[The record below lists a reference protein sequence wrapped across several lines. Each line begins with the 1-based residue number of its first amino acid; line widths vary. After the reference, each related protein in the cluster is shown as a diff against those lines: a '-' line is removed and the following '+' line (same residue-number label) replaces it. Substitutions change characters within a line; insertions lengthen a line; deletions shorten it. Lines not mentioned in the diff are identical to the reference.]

1 MNTLLEEIADKHPE
15 YAASLCEA
23 LAAEPDCAIAPRA
36 GDLLRVLRG
45 KAPQPAL
52 RISRRFLEIGHQS
65 LCYAV
70 AQSFASGTW
79 VDSAEA
85 EDFNIFEMLLAD
97 PHPAVK
103 KVAIRSLRLV
113 FEVDP
118 ESALN
123 LAAAVD
129 TGDDIELV
137 EILLRAFN
145 EKYGIH
151 PDRLGDEQLRRLLL
165 KLERPDELGR
175 KHSVDQFL
183 TYASGRMPLE
193 VLKMFLN
200 RVRRKEAGNFR
211 YQPVPEHGLSP
222 KLKGLATR
230 DNYPQILREVR
241 DMSLAPGGET
251 LYGFANL
258 FKALS
263 LDFNDEGL
271 AALNEWIDS
280 GDPGKVKE
288 ALFLLDG
295 TQPPFSFEHVDFV
308 ANALRKAEVIG
319 EECYGIAR
327 RVFAG
332 GAIPTQRHRMIGQPP
347 PSVVRQL
354 EQASAVLGRL
364 QPGTPEHRF
373 YEYVVKDAEK
383 TLRDEEAS
391 DEELRSYY

>member
-1 MNTLLEEIADKHPE
+1 MNTLLQAIADKHPE

-23 LAAEPDCAIAPRA
+23 LVAEPDCAMAPRA
-36 GDLLRVLRG
+36 DDLLRVLRG

-52 RISRRFLEIGHQS
+52 RISRLFLKTGHQS

-70 AQSFASGTW
+70 ARSFASGTW
-79 VDSAEA
+79 VETAEE
-85 EDFNIFEMLLAD
+85 EDFKVFEALLAD
-97 PHPAVK
+97 SRPAVK
-103 KVAIRSLRLV
+103 KIAIGSLRVV
-113 FEVDP
+113 FAVDP
-118 ESALN
+118 ERALN
-123 LAAAVD
+123 LAVAAD

-137 EILLRAFN
+137 ETLLRAFN

-151 PDRLGDEQLRRLLL
+151 PDRLSDEQLRGLLS

-183 TYASGRMPLE
+183 TYASDRMPLE
-193 VLKMFLN
+193 VLRMFLN
-200 RVRRKEAGNFR
+200 RVRRKKAGNFG
-211 YQPVPEHGLSP
+211 YQPVPEHGLSL
-222 KLKGLATR
+222 KLKGLAAR

-251 LYGFANL
+251 LYGLTNL

-263 LDFNDEGL
+263 LDFNHEGL
-271 AALNEWIDS
+271 AALNEWINS

-295 TQPPFSFEHVDFV
+295 TKPPFSFEHVDFV
-308 ANALRKAEVIG
+308 ANALRKAEAAG
-319 EECYGIAR
+319 EECYGLAQ
-327 RVFAG
+327 RVFAR

-364 QPGTPEHRF
+364 QPGTPEYRL

-383 TLRDEEAS
+383 TLRDEEAN

>member
-1 MNTLLEEIADKHPE
+1 MNTLLQEIADKHPE

-23 LAAEPDCAIAPRA
+23 LAAEPDCAMAPRA
-36 GDLLRVLRG
+36 GDLLKVLRAKG
-45 KAPQPAL
+45 PQPAL
-52 RISRRFLEIGHQS
+52 RISRLFLKTGHQS
-65 LCYAV
+65 LCFAV
-70 AQSFASGTW
+70 AQSFALGTW
-79 VDSAEA
+79 VETAEE
-85 EDFNIFEMLLAD
+85 EDFNIFETLLAD
-97 PHPAVK
+97 PHPTVK

-118 ESALN
+118 ERALN
-123 LAAAVD
+123 LAAAAD

-137 EILLRAFN
+137 ETLLRAFN
-145 EKYGIH
+145 GTYGIH
-151 PDRLGDEQLRRLLL
+151 PDRLSDEQLRGLLS
-165 KLERPDELGR
+165 KLERPDEIGR
-175 KHSVDQFL
+175 KHSVDKFL

-193 VLKMFLN
+193 ALKLFLN

-222 KLKGLATR
+222 KLKALATR
-230 DNYPQILREVR
+230 DDYPQVLREVR
-241 DMSLAPGGET
+241 DISLVPGGET
-251 LYGFANL
+251 LYGLANL

-280 GDPGKVKE
+280 GAPDKIKE
-288 ALFLLDG
+288 ALYLLDG
-295 TQPPFSFEHVDFV
+295 AQPPFSFEHVDFV
-308 ANALRKAEVIG
+308 ANALRKAEAVG
-319 EECYGIAR
+319 EECYGIAQ

-332 GAIPTQRHRMIGQPP
+332 GAIPTERHRMIGQPP